1 MHKIPFV
8 KIVILDDESLDLF
21 VAKKLLN
28 LEFQAEGFT
37 TQAEVMGWAKDNSF
51 DVALIDYYLTPTV
64 LAPDVLKE
72 LRTLKG
78 NSFRAFVLS
87 NYVDDNQ
94 VRQLKEA
101 GFEGVIVKPLTLEN
115 FKQQVNNR

>member
-1 MHKIPFV
+1 V

-21 VAKKLLN
+21 VTKKLLS

-37 TQAEVMGWAKDNSF
+37 TKEEVMNWAKDNAF

-64 LAPDVLKE
+64 LAPDVLKD

-78 NSFRAFVLS
+78 DTFKAFVLS
-87 NYVDDNQ
+87 NYVDDSQ
-94 VRQLKEA
+94 VKQLKEV
-101 GFEGVIVKPLTLEN
+101 GFEGVIFKPLTLDN
-115 FKQQVNNR
+115 FKQQINHR